1 MRATLALPE
10 QRTVLQNVSWDTY
23 ERLLCDH
30 LDASTP
36 HFNFDRGVLE
46 IMSPS
51 SEHEE
56 YKQALTLLVETLAD
70 GLGMDI
76 RNLGSTTFKRSD
88 LERGFE
94 ADACFYVQSAARIE
108 GKAHIDPV
116 VDPAPDLVIEVAI
129 TTPALNKLPL
139 YAGFRV
145 PEVWRF
151 DGERLTI
158 LRLQDLQP
166 QGAEYIEYQK
176 SGVFANVSA
185 KDLSRLAGRSLSL
198 RRTEWL
204 REVRSWMRS
213 LYETPPRAW

>member
-36 HFNFDRGVLE
+36 HFNFHRGMLE
-46 IMSPS
+46 IITPS

-56 YKQALTLLVETLAD
+56 YKQALTLLVETVAD
-70 GLGMDI
+70 ALGMDI

-94 ADACFYVQSAARIE
+94 ADACFYVQSAAKIE
-108 GKAHIDPV
+108 GKAHIDPAM
-116 VDPAPDLVIEVAI
+116 DPASDLVIEVEI
-129 TTPALNKLPL
+129 TASALNKLPI

-151 DGERLTI
+151 DGERLII
-158 LRLQDLQP
+158 LQLH
-166 QGAEYIEYQK
+166 GVEYTESQE
-176 SGVFANVSA
+176 SHVFGKVSA

-204 REVRSWMRS
+204 REVRNWVRG
-213 LYETPPRAW
+213 LP